1 SAVVCIG
8 RPLCRDRTLCSSIYG
23 RGICGEGFA
32 HDRIEMKR
40 CATAFAHL
48 LARTRRPEA
57 AHAAHCKT
65 PALAA
70 NCAGFTGT
78 LVRCSRRNISARK
91 VTSVPEWDRQ
101 FRLVRVHHE
110 HREELGRLRLAGLA
124 ADAVEFGLH
133 KES

>member
-1 SAVVCIG
+1 MHLAASAIGAYAQAYTVGTSAVKV
-8 RPLCRDRTLCSSIYG
+8 LQ
-23 RGICGEGFA
+23 E
-32 HDRIEMKR
+32 RIEMKR
-40 CATAFAHL
+40 CTTALAHL

-65 PALAA
+65 LALEA
-70 NCAGFTGT
+70 NSAGFTGT

-101 FRLVRVHHE
+101 FRLVRVHYE
-110 HREELGRLRLAGLA
+110 HREELGRLRLAGIG
-124 ADAVEFGLH
+124 ADAVASGLD